1 MLNILLVSIVRDVQN
16 LNGRSGMRQIKFR
29 AWDGTKMIEV
39 NSLEY
44 ISANKSLTGEEGYNV
59 NYHLGIPTE
68 YLMQYTGLKDK
79 NGKEIYE
86 KDILYNEYKNAVVKF
101 SKILSAWVGDNG
113 ETEYQML
120 GAGCFEVIGNIYQNP
135 ELLETI

>member
-1 MLNILLVSIVRDVQN
+1 
-16 LNGRSGMRQIKFR
+16 MRQIKFR